1 MRFII
6 NSQLFLKHL
15 SALSG
20 VISNNNTVPIISC
33 FHLHLEDN
41 MLTIKATDLETTMVS
56 RIELENARVDGIDSI
71 AVPAK
76 LLLDMLKSLDDVPL
90 NFAVD
95 ASNYSI
101 EISSGEGKYS
111 LAGQNAETFPAMPEM
126 KETVQTSMPASVL
139 VNAINKT
146 AFAASTDEMRQQMS
160 GIFCELTPEKLREY
174 MKAGKFHSLPGAPEF
189 SEEDLPKL
197 HRCVTVLGAEP
208 FVEAIR
214 QGAQVVIAGRTT
226 DTSIYTALPML
237 YDMDNGYAWHAAKI
251 LECGSLASVKDKH
264 HGAMFAWVRP
274 DSASIEPG
282 HPENVVSPNS
292 IVSHLLYENDNPY
305 VLTEPGHRIFT
316 KDSRYEAES
325 ERRVR
330 ITNTG
335 IEKTPYTV
343 KLEGVK
349 FEGYRRVAIGGV
361 SDPLIFKQFDSF
373 VANVEKYAKMLIER
387 NLGLK
392 PSEYRLRIVRY
403 GNPEDENTNRVALLY
418 DIVAKTPE
426 DADAMIATVWHTA
439 LHVPIPDYI
448 GAQSQM
454 AYPFSPPSL
463 QTLCNGE
470 TYSFCLNHVIDVEDP
485 LETARI
491 SYETL

>member
-1 MRFII
+1 MGQITKRDEVRVMAAAGMLGSGFDVTAFERALQYNPDMIGCD
-6 NSQLFLKHL
+6 SGTCDSGPFFLGAGVPRMSRKGVKRDL
-15 SALSG
+15 KLMIEAGLKRNIPVLVGSAGTAGADPNVDWMVGIVRELAQENDWHFKLG
-20 VISNNNTVPIISC
+20 VI
-33 FHLHLEDN
+33 
-41 MLTIKATDLETTMVS
+41 K
-56 RIELENARVDGIDSI
+56 
-71 AVPAK
+71 
-76 LLLDMLKSLDDVPL
+76 
-90 NFAVD
+90 
-95 ASNYSI
+95 
-101 EISSGEGKYS
+101 
-111 LAGQNAETFPAMPEM
+111 
-126 KETVQTSMPASVL
+126 
-139 VNAINKT
+139 
-146 AFAASTDEMRQQMS
+146 
-160 GIFCELTPEKLREY
+160 CELTPEKLREY